1 MTVSFDD
8 LQRHDNVSSFFQI
21 SIPCLLSSPATLLL
35 VEVKGRWTEAEF
47 EVGQPRGADVN
58 RRGHSSRAQPDEEHA
73 DPTGPSVMRALE

>member
-1 MTVSFDD
+1 MGMF
-8 LQRHDNVSSFFQI
+8 HISSGY
-21 SIPCLLSSPATLLL
+21 LSDAFVPATLLL

-73 DPTGPSVMRALE
+73 DPSGPSIMRALE

>member
-1 MTVSFDD
+1 MTEDVLFLCISMS
-8 LQRHDNVSSFFQI
+8 LLNVDSM
-21 SIPCLLSSPATLLL
+21 LSLPATLLL

-73 DPTGPSVMRALE
+73 DPSGPGVMRALQG